1 MISVFSRNS
10 ELKVRQAILKGVYEE
25 NLVILGKGRA
35 RLAKRSTFFRKRFF
49 VLLLLSLTVLFI
61 YENYVTKNIFPQEQL
76 TANTMSR
83 GAMDHPESSSLV
95 EAPSASLYNAFLD
108 NRDVPLSRMFGLG
121 VQTIMIDAGHGGSDS
136 GTRGKRGTL
145 EKDVTLDIAKR
156 LKARL
161 LRAGKYRVVMTREDD
176 SKISL
181 NRRVE
186 MARDAKADLFISVH
200 LNYLPRKPINI
211 VETYY
216 FGTSSDDTAIML
228 AQKENAESEYN
239 MSDFKEIIEKIG
251 KTMKLQESKEFA
263 TAIQKN
269 LFLNS
274 RQHNGAIRDF
284 GVKRAPFVVLLGV
297 DVPAVLAEVSCLS
310 NREEEVDLASEA
322 HRENIAR
329 YLEAGILDYLDKGD
343 ITHEAK
349 R

>member
-10 ELKVRQAILKGVYEE
+10 ELKVREAILKGVYEE
-25 NLVILGKGRA
+25 NLVILGKGGSR
-35 RLAKRSTFFRKRFF
+35 RTKQSLSFRKRFF
-49 VLLLLSLTVLFI
+49 VFLLLSLTALFI
-61 YENYVTKNIFPQEQL
+61 HENYVANKIFPQEQL
-76 TANTMSR
+76 TANTAAR
-83 GAMDHPESSSLV
+83 GAVVRPGDTSFVGEPD
-95 EAPSASLYNAFLD
+95 ASLYNAFLG
-108 NRDVPLSRMFGLG
+108 NQEVPLSRVFGLG

-136 GTRGKRGTL
+136 GTRGKMGTM
-145 EKDVTLDIAKR
+145 EKDVTLDIATR

-161 LRAGKYRVVMTREDD
+161 LRTGKYRVVMTREDD

-181 NRRVE
+181 SRRVD

-228 AQKENAESEYN
+228 AQKENADSEYM

-274 RQHNGAIRDF
+274 RQHNGAIQDF

-310 NREEEVDLASEA
+310 NREEEIELASEA